1 MKKDA
6 KDQDERGSLAA
17 ITNYPLTIKI
27 MENLENFP
35 ETGVENLK
43 ISDEQITNSSP
54 ADDVR
59 YSTQAEKDVK
69 FEIEKDPKESHSS
82 HLEGSTS
89 ITSGITNEND
99 AGGNNDTE
107 EKRPKRKIYRKKM
120 PVEMVRRFRN
130 LYQIA
135 TIENIIDELLDSLLL
150 TL

>member
-6 KDQDERGSLAA
+6 KDQDE
-17 ITNYPLTIKI
+17 PLTIKV
-27 MENLENFP
+27 MDNLESFP

-43 ISDEQITNSSP
+43 NSDAVITDSSQ
-54 ADDVR
+54 ADDVS
-59 YSTQAEKDVK
+59 YSPQAEKDAK
-69 FEIEKDPKESHSS
+69 FEIEKDPKESLSS
-82 HLEGSTS
+82 HLEDATS

-107 EKRPKRKIYRKKM
+107 EKRPKEKIYRKKM

-135 TIENIIDELLDSLLL
+135 TIENVIDELLESLLL